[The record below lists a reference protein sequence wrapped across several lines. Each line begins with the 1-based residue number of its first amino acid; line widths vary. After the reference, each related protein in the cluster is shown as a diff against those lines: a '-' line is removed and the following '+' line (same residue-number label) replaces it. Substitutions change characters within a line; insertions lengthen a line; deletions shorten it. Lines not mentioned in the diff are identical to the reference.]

1 VSHPLDRPVWA
12 ALTTRQ
18 AGFDP
23 VGVLA
28 RRFPVEVSPLA
39 AMQDDAPES
48 VEALAARIPAGDDI
62 AFLERTVPPPPSGV
76 EATIGGVCL
85 QMLLQDGFKGGAS
98 STPLVAL
105 GDADASDMLA
115 LALLTKP
122 GPFRA
127 RTHTMGRFMGVRT
140 SGQLVAMAGE
150 RLHVDGFHEISAVC
164 THPDHRGKGH
174 GAALM
179 RAIGERV
186 HDEGDTPFL
195 HCYDT
200 NTGAVA
206 LYRALGFSVRT
217 ELTHV
222 IWRGPA

>member
-1 VSHPLDRPVWA
+1 MHPLDTPIWS
-12 ALTTRQ
+12 ALASRQ
-18 AGFDP
+18 APFDRD
-23 VGVLA
+23 GVRA
-28 RRFPVEVSPLA
+28 RRFPVAVSPLA
-39 AMQDDAPES
+39 AMQDHAPES
-48 VEALAARIPAGDDI
+48 AEALAARIPAADDI
-62 AFLERTVPPPPSGV
+62 AMLERIVPSPPTGV
-76 EATIGGVCL
+76 EASVGGVCL

-105 GDADASDMLA
+105 GDADAAEMLA

-127 RTHTMGRFMGVRT
+127 RTHTMGRFMGVRA
-140 SGQLVAMAGE
+140 GGELVAMAGE

-164 THPDHRGKGH
+164 THPDHRGKGY

-179 RAIGERV
+179 RAIGERMR
-186 HDEGDTPFL
+186 DEGDTPFL

-206 LYRALGFSVRT
+206 LYLALGFTVRT
-217 ELTHV
+217 ALTHV
-222 IWRGPA
+222 IWRRL